1 MCGWG
6 SGTGVWMVLW
16 GLIWMALL
24 VLLILGIVWLARKA
38 VRPSGRTGRSEW
50 DAEGTLRRRYA
61 AGRSTLR
68 NITVA
73 EKHCA
78 TTSRALLDRSSLLV

>member
-6 SGTGVWMVLW
+6 SGTGVWVVLW

-61 AGRSTLR
+61 AGEIDAEEYHSRRETLR
-68 NITVA
+68 
-73 EKHCA
+73 H
-78 TTSRALLDRSSLLV
+78 DQ